1 MTSLHPFMY
10 STSLTHVFSQSSIWN
25 TDRCTCPYPQVAPS
39 LVSERKFKVRRH
51 ERLWVDSLKMGVHSF
66 LRTFRKRTFNCNTGY
81 TLRKVLREKPVKLSE
96 GFCSASRL
104 HIKDEFEG
112 SQRSSKPGPYTSLLT
127 S

>member
-1 MTSLHPFMY
+1 MTNLHPFMY
-10 STSLTHVFSQSSIWN
+10 SANMTHVLSQSSFWN
-25 TDRCTCPYPQVAPS
+25 TDQCTCPYPQVVPS
-39 LVSERKFKVRRH
+39 LLSMRKFKVIRH
-51 ERLWVDSLKMGVHSF
+51 KRLWVDSLKIGVYS
-66 LRTFRKRTFNCNTGY
+66 LIRTFRKCTFNCNKGY
-81 TLRKVLREKPVKLSE
+81 ILRKLLREKPIKFSK